1 MNVIKEVCV
10 ESAKEA
16 KTAELK
22 NADRVELCSR
32 LDLDGLTPHR
42 LIIQETINSLTIPVK
57 VMIRPKD
64 GDFIYSKKDIIK
76 MRSEIEFCKSIGVG
90 EVVFGVLN
98 KNGQIDIDLSHLLAK
113 AALPMKVTFHK
124 AIDHTIDIIL
134 ELKRLSKVKEVTSIL
149 TSGGED
155 SAFNGKDTIKQII
168 TEFSSRFNIIS
179 AGGITD
185 INFDVVHNSIG
196 GTEYHGKRILGQLG

>member
-1 MNVIKEVCV
+1 MNIIKEACV

-16 KTAELK
+16 KVAELK
-22 NADRVELCSR
+22 SADRVELCSR
-32 LDLDGLTPHR
+32 LDLDGLTPSR
-42 LIIQETINSLTIPVK
+42 SIIKQAINSLTIPVK

-64 GDFIYSKKDIIK
+64 GDFIYSKEDITK
-76 MRSEIEFCKSIGVG
+76 MRSEIDFCKSIGVG

-98 KNGQIDIDLSHLLAK
+98 KNGQVDIDLIHLLAK
-113 AALPMKVTFHK
+113 EALPMKVTFHN
-124 AIDHTIDIIL
+124 AIDDTIDIIL

-149 TSGGED
+149 TSGGKD
-155 SAFNGKDTIKQII
+155 SALNGQDTIKQII

-185 INFDVVHNSIG
+185 INFDLVHNSIK
-196 GTEYHGKRILGQLG
+196 GTEYHGKRIVGQLD